1 MISIQNIIH
10 FVIKKVKLFTFF
22 IIVFSITDYE
32 SQMIYNH
39 IGEVFSDD
47 PFFNNAFIASNKLKS
62 LNGVI
67 SSKKE
72 LGAIQSSRLVQGYQ
86 YNLKGQLVSQYN
98 SKLQN
103 KKRDTSFT
111 YYQYNNEGQLIL
123 KRISDSYGFYS
134 YSYEYDSLG
143 QMSKNTFSRE
153 KNIGKS
159 KANFILGKQYI
170 IFNETYKYE
179 KSDSLMIKV
188 IMNNN
193 QRPYQK
199 NTYKYDKLGYLKEEK
214 TQLLINNKTHLTL
227 YNYNEKGGLKKVENF
242 KQQSKSPYKTVKY
255 QYDEWGNLTYMDEYK
270 DGIQVIHKEILYDPS
285 TLVLKTI
292 LSQDLVS
299 NLITIIK
306 FKPKFYN

>member
-1 MISIQNIIH
+1 MSIRKGNYFILN
-10 FVIKKVKLFTFF
+10 KLKLLSLLAMFF
-22 IIVFSITDYE
+22 SSTYYQ
-32 SQMIYNH
+32 SQMIKNH
-39 IGEVFSDD
+39 TGEVFSDD
-47 PFFNNAFIASNKLKS
+47 PFFNKDFILTNKLKS
-62 LNGVI
+62 INGAV

-86 YNLKGQLVSQYN
+86 YNLKGQLSSQYN
-98 SKLQN
+98 STLQN

-111 YYQYNNEGQLIL
+111 YYQYNKDEQLIL

-159 KANFILGKQYI
+159 KANFILGKKYV
-170 IFNETYKYE
+170 IFSETYKYE
-179 KSDSLMIKV
+179 KSDSLTVKI

-199 NTYKYDKLGYLKEEK
+199 NTYKYDDLGYLKEEK
-214 TQLLINNKTHLTL
+214 TKLLINNKIHLTL
-227 YNYNEKGGLKKVENF
+227 YDYNEKGGLKKIESF
-242 KQQSKSPYKTVKY
+242 KQQSKSPYKTIKF
-255 QYDEWGNLTYMDEYK
+255 QYDEWGNVTYIDEYK
-270 DGIQVIHKEILYDPS
+270 DGVQVIHKEILYDQS
-285 TLVLKTI
+285 TLVMKTI

>member
-1 MISIQNIIH
+1 MQ
-10 FVIKKVKLFTFF
+10 KVFYLKVSKFNLTSLLVMLSCVTIFH
-22 IIVFSITDYE
+22 

-39 IGEVFSDD
+39 SGEVFSDD
-47 PFFNNAFIASNKLKS
+47 PFFNTNFILNNNLKS
-62 LNGVI
+62 LNGVV
-67 SSKKE
+67 STKKE

-86 YNLKGQLVSQYN
+86 YNSNGQLSSQY
-98 SKLQN
+98 SSSLQN
-103 KKRDTSFT
+103 RKRDTSIT
-111 YYQYNNEGQLIL
+111 YYKYDQQGQLIL

-143 QMSKNTFSRE
+143 QMLKNTFSRE

-159 KANFILGKQYI
+159 KAKFKLGKKYV
-170 IFNETYKYE
+170 IFSETYKYE
-179 KSDSLMIKV
+179 KSDTLTVKI

-199 NTYKYDKLGYLKEEK
+199 NTYKYDELGYLKEEK
-214 TQLLINNKTHLTL
+214 TQLLINNKIHITL
-227 YNYNEKGGLKKVENF
+227 YEYNEKGGLKKIQRF
-242 KQQSKSPYKTVKY
+242 KQSSTTPYKTIKY
-255 QYDEWGNLTYMDEYK
+255 QYDDWGNVSYIDEYK
-270 DGIQVIHKEILYDPS
+270 DEVQVVHKEILYDPS
-285 TLVLKTI
+285 TLIMKTV

>member
-1 MISIQNIIH
+1 MWKVNYTEWRKVCHTSLFVMISCVTIFH
-10 FVIKKVKLFTFF
+10 
-22 IIVFSITDYE
+22 
-32 SQMIYNH
+32 SQMIYNNS
-39 IGEVFSDD
+39 GEVFSDD
-47 PFFNNAFIASNKLKS
+47 PFFNIDFISSNNLKS
-62 LNGVI
+62 LTGIV
-67 SSKKE
+67 STKKE

-86 YNLKGQLVSQYN
+86 YSPNGQLISQY
-98 SKLQN
+98 SSSLQN
-103 KKRDTSFT
+103 RKRDTSIT
-111 YYQYNNEGQLIL
+111 YYKYDQEGKLIL

-159 KANFILGKQYI
+159 KANFKLGKKFV
-170 IFNETYKYE
+170 IFSETYNYE
-179 KSDSLMIKV
+179 KSDTLLVKI

-199 NTYKYDKLGYLKEEK
+199 NTYKYDELGYLKEEK

-227 YNYNEKGGLKKVENF
+227 YDYNEKGGLKKIQSF
-242 KQQSKSPYKTVKY
+242 KQQSKVPYKTIKY
-255 QYDEWGNLTYMDEYK
+255 QYDNWGNITYIDEYK
-270 DGIQVIHKEILYDPS
+270 DEVQVVHKEILYDQS
-285 TLVLKTI
+285 TLIMKTI